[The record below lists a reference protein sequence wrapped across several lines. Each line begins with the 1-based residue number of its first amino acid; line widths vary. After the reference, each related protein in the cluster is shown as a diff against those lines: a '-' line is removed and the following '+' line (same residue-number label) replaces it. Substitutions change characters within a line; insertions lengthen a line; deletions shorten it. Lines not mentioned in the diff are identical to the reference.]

1 MTIILKPIITEKMTQ
16 MGEKLNRY
24 GFLVDRKANKL
35 QIKQAIKELYGV
47 DVATVNTMIFSGKN
61 KTRYTK
67 SGIISGRTSTYKKA
81 IVTLA
86 KGESIDFYSNI

>member
-24 GFLVDRKANKL
+24 GFMVDRKANKL
-35 QIKQAIKELYGV
+35 QIKQAIKDLYGV
-47 DVATVNTMIFSGKN
+47 DVATINTMVFSGKN
-61 KTRYTK
+61 KSRYTK
-67 SGIISGRTSTYKKA
+67 TGIISGRTTAYKKA

-86 KGESIDFYSNI
+86 KGETIDFYSNI

>member
-35 QIKQAIKELYGV
+35 EIKQAIKDLYGV
-47 DVATVNTMIFSGKN
+47 DIASVNTLVFSGKN
-61 KTRYTK
+61 KSRFTK
-67 SGIISGRTSTYKKA
+67 TGIISGRTSAYKKA